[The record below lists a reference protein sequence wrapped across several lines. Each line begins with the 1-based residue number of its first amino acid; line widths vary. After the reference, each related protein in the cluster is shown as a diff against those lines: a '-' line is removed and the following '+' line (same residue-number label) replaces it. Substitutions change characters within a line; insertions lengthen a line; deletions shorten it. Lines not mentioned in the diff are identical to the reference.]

1 MSWVSRNGATMTLPS
16 IPLSVLDLAPV
27 TVGST
32 PARSFANSLDLARH
46 AEQLGY
52 ARFWLAEHHNM
63 PGIGARRR
71 RC

>member
-46 AEQLGY
+46 A
-52 ARFWLAEHHNM
+52 
-63 PGIGARRR
+63 
-71 RC
+71 